1 MNICFV
7 RIFSI
12 PLALDVKINTPI
24 THRVAWITLTYRVS
38 LTILGSLWY
47 RMQFC
52 KPEPMSFNSR
62 AFGQLPGSRPIYDS
76 PFSFSH
82 QNSVSKTQLHVYS
95 YHLMIRPPRKCHER
109 NQFTNSYYYMNDLS
123 HKVWQA
129 QREYTPELQIIVS
142 YFHMLFFY

>member
-1 MNICFV
+1 
-7 RIFSI
+7 
-12 PLALDVKINTPI
+12 
-24 THRVAWITLTYRVS
+24 
-38 LTILGSLWY
+38 
-47 RMQFC
+47 MQFC

-109 NQFTNSYYYMNDLS
+109 NQFMNSYYYMNDLS
-123 HKVWQA
+123 HKVWEA
-129 QREYTPELQIIVS
+129 RREYTPELQIIVS
-142 YFHMLFFY
+142 YFHLLFFIRIHWYCTVFFPWKPRNLRHWKVHWFDRKLLNSFIMNDVI

>member
-1 MNICFV
+1 
-7 RIFSI
+7 
-12 PLALDVKINTPI
+12 
-24 THRVAWITLTYRVS
+24 
-38 LTILGSLWY
+38 
-47 RMQFC
+47 
-52 KPEPMSFNSR
+52 MSFNSR

-109 NQFTNSYYYMNDLS
+109 NQFMNSYYYMNDLS
-123 HKVWQA
+123 HKVCEA

-142 YFHMLFFY
+142 YFHLLSFAFLLEYIDTVPFFSPESPELYDTGKCTEFDRKLLNSFIMNDVI

>member
-1 MNICFV
+1 
-7 RIFSI
+7 
-12 PLALDVKINTPI
+12 
-24 THRVAWITLTYRVS
+24 
-38 LTILGSLWY
+38 
-47 RMQFC
+47 MQFC

-62 AFGQLPGSRPIYDS
+62 AFGQMPGSRPIYDS

-109 NQFTNSYYYMNDLS
+109 NQFTNSYFYMNDLS

-142 YFHMLFFY
+142 YFHMLFFFIRIHWYCTVFFPLKAQKFTTLESALNLIESS

>member
-1 MNICFV
+1 M
-7 RIFSI
+7 
-12 PLALDVKINTPI
+12 P
-24 THRVAWITLTYRVS
+24 
-38 LTILGSLWY
+38 
-47 RMQFC
+47 FC

-123 HKVWQA
+123 HKVCEA

-142 YFHMLFFY
+142 YFHLLSFATLILYRFFPLKAQNFTTLESALNLIESS